1 MPRRRRAFHEG
12 LFHLAPRASDTR
24 YLFPDGASRDAF
36 LAALAA
42 VLERFEI
49 GLVAYTLMGTHYHLV
64 VKTPHGGVP
73 EVLQRLHTWYAR
85 THNKQ
90 HERSAH
96 LFRAHYF
103 AREIESDAD
112 LLTVCRYLAH
122 NPVRA
127 KLARDPF
134 SWRWSSA
141 ATTGGLAPAPTAL
154 DLEPLRDALGDRDD
168 WRRVYRAFIEA
179 GDEEMEL
186 AGLEPAT
193 SWVRSS

>member
-1 MPRRRRAFHEG
+1 MPRRRRSFHEG

-24 YLFPDGASRDAF
+24 YLFPDDTSRDAF
-36 LAALAA
+36 LSALAA
-42 VLERFEI
+42 ILERFEI
-49 GLVAYTLMGTHYHLV
+49 GLVAYALMGTHYHV
-64 VKTPHGGVP
+64 VVRTPDGRLP
-73 EVLQRLHTWYAR
+73 QVLQRLHTWYAR
-85 THNKQ
+85 THNEQ
-90 HERSAH
+90 RERSAH

-103 AREIESDAD
+103 AREIGSDAD
-112 LLTVCRYLAH
+112 LLTVCRYLAY

-141 ATTGGLAPAPTAL
+141 AATAGLAMEATAL
-154 DLEPLRDALGDRDD
+154 ELAPVRAACGDHDD

-193 SWVRSS
+193 SWVR